1 MELLSPANT
10 STLEA
15 ALAAGAD
22 AVYFGLKR
30 LNARAGALNFSQ
42 EELPEA
48 VSRIHAAGAKAHLTV
63 NIDLESRE
71 VGLAARTLQ
80 CAAQAGVDAVIVR
93 DAAVLALRPLFP
105 TLEFH
110 LSTQSG
116 VSTSAGVRA
125 ARALGCD
132 RVVLAREMTEEEIRR
147 AAQEEGIA
155 IEVFVQG
162 AMCFCVS
169 GRCLLSSWVGGR
181 SGNRGACAS
190 PCRVAWKRNDVM
202 ATPMSMHDLCL
213 IRRLAELKQM
223 GVTSLKIEGRLKSA
237 TWVTKAVSLYRK
249 ALDAM
254 ASAEGGNGV
263 ATQSGMDAAAAWT
276 EAEELGRYTGRE
288 LTEGYFSGQFAHLTG
303 EAAGRAASC
312 QTPATE
318 TPTAEPPAPPQIT
331 VSQDERGGL
340 LLDFSANGQSDSLR
354 IPPQRVVKTNRA
366 IQLGEMLE
374 ALLDGTAWQLAC
386 PDELAGLLLPRRCQA
401 AVADALAAFQRRL
414 VRPDDD
420 GTVRIPLPREVQ
432 AVLKAIDDEPPCPT
446 NRLHLGDF
454 FDRLRVNFSQ
464 IVILHRFSAQLPQRR
479 LQLEIVLGAPCTGAQ
494 LAAALAALPERLRER
509 PAVIALPQVCH
520 EADLPPLRE
529 LVAFCGQHPE
539 TMLVQ
544 INSWDTWQLAR
555 EAGLASFEAGPG
567 MAVLNPA
574 AAAFLRRNGCTCVA
588 VSPEIDRRK
597 LEELCASCG
606 TPLSL
611 TIFGRPALMITRAEL
626 PTDFAPASNGQPG
639 APFRDGRGVALEA
652 SREGALTLLRPVPPF
667 DWRRLTNV
675 AVRATHLVCDLC
687 GSGDIAG
694 DLAASG
700 TDAFLFNYD
709 RTLR

>member
-63 NIDLESRE
+63 NIDLEPRE

-190 PCRVAWKRNDVM
+190 PCRVAWKRGDVT
-202 ATPMSMHDLCL
+202 ANPMSMHDLCL
-213 IRRLAELKQM
+213 IRRLAALQQM
-223 GVTSLKIEGRLKSA
+223 GVASLKIEGRLKSA
-237 TWVTKAVSLYRK
+237 AWVTKAVSLYRK
-249 ALDAM
+249 ALDAK
-254 ASAEGGNGV
+254 V
-263 ATQSGMDAAAAWT
+263 DTQPDPRRVGAGT
-276 EAEELGRYTGRE
+276 EAAELGRYTGRE

-303 EAAGRAASC
+303 EAAGRTASG

-340 LLDFSANGQSDSLR
+340 ILAFSANGQSDNVR
-354 IPPQRVVKTNRA
+354 IPPQRVAKANRA
-366 IQLGEMLE
+366 IHLDEMLE
-374 ALLDGTAWQLAC
+374 GLLDGTAWQLAC

-414 VRPDDD
+414 ARPDDD
-420 GTVRIPLPREVQ
+420 GTIRIPLPGEVQ
-432 AVLKAIDDEPPCPT
+432 VALKATDDEPPCPA

-479 LQLEIVLGAPCTGAQ
+479 LQLEIVLDAPCTGTQ
-494 LAAALAALPERLRER
+494 LETALAALPERLRER
-509 PAVIALPQVCH
+509 PAVIALPHVCY
-520 EADLPPLRE
+520 EADLPALRD
-529 LVAFCGQHPE
+529 LAAFCGRRPE
-539 TMLVQ
+539 TMVVQ

-567 MAVLNPA
+567 MAVLNAA
-574 AAAFLRRNGCTCVA
+574 AAAFLRRNGCACVA

-611 TIFGRPALMITRAEL
+611 TIFGRPALMATRAEL
-626 PTDFAPASNGQPG
+626 PKDFAPASNGQPS
-639 APFRDGRGVALEA
+639 APFRDGRGVALQA
-652 SREGALTLLRPVPPF
+652 SREGALTLLRPVNPF
-667 DWRRLTNV
+667 DWRRLSNV
-675 AVRATHLVCDLC
+675 AVRVTHLVCDLC